1 MGKKINR
8 LKKELAEMESEIK
21 SCMRGRDYCK
31 KKSYKYNHRISHTL
45 TGKKTEAVIW
55 RMSLRRKKH
64 KKKQR

>member
-31 KKSYKYNHRISHTL
+31 KKVINTI
-45 TGKKTEAVIW
+45 TELVT
-55 RMSLRRKKH
+55 H
-64 KKKQR
+64 